1 MSDEEVVK
9 RKPIPKA
16 LREQVW
22 LKDCGRVFDHKCN
35 VKWCK
40 NNVENHEVVQS
51 AESCEN
57 SN

>member
-1 MSDEEVVK
+1 MSDEEIIK

-40 NNVENHEVVQS
+40 NNITVYDYEV
-51 AESCEN
+51 
-57 SN
+57 